1 MLHHYRSNNLVLVS
15 SPDIQHL
22 EDADLTDV
30 FTALVKQGFLPM
42 NIALRPQLERN
53 DEYFEALGKAL
64 DTAWCFLVIIGEKGN
79 NLEEPAWAYWKRE
92 VSMAQEKGVRV
103 VVLVH
108 KLSEAKQD
116 RDCPV
121 GDWVDR
127 IVWNERRD
135 LISKTI
141 SALAKLKANDDLKD
155 DRYYADAI
163 NLQGFYY
170 SAISLTVRDDYWLQI
185 GTKPLRTIN
194 GVREYPAREWGFHDE
209 HSYGK
214 GKNYYAGVAHAHGD
228 FLHVHLERNGDELNF
243 KLYLGSHDVIGG
255 LQSKDIFFG
264 AMHGLSLKS
273 GRKSHF
279 SYKTILAKTESAEQK
294 IDVAHQTQIQRH
306 LYLSRKSFYTK
317 SEVRTYNN
325 IEDLEIVHGER
336 VNKARHLTGIYK
348 VWTEGLRDSGA
359 GVIQSMMKIDASLR
373 TTIFNP
379 IFKNE
384 ELFCEVSFIRPNKI
398 MFVMRQKHTDRGVE
412 NILSVAVMEMPHD
425 REQLSRPMVGSFCS
439 IGMSSKKKRKT
450 EKTPPPR
457 LEDDVEVRGGYFVAI
472 LEDIKTPEGVQWSD
486 EAYTDLVEKY
496 DVKLLKD
503 NSKPISKAEI
513 DKSDEEMYQFLRRA
527 NGREGRKGKKG

>member
-1 MLHHYRSNNLVLVS
+1 
-15 SPDIQHL
+15 
-22 EDADLTDV
+22 
-30 FTALVKQGFLPM
+30 
-42 NIALRPQLERN
+42 LERD
-53 DEYFEALGKAL
+53 DEYFEAFSKAL

-79 NLEEPAWAYWKRE
+79 NLAEAAWTLWRRE
-92 VSMAQEKGVRV
+92 VSMAQEKGVHV

-108 KLSEAKQD
+108 KSSEAKQ
-116 RDCPV
+116 RQDCSV

-127 IVWNERRD
+127 IVWNERGD
-135 LISKTI
+135 LIPETVR
-141 SALAKLKANDDLKD
+141 ALANIKANDDLTD
-155 DRYYADAI
+155 DRHYTDSI
-163 NLQGFYY
+163 NFQGFYY

-194 GVREYPAREWGFHDE
+194 GVTEYPAREWGFHDE

-264 AMHGLSLKS
+264 AIHGLSLKS
-273 GRKSHF
+273 NRKSHF
-279 SYKTILAKTESAEQK
+279 CYKTILAKTKKAEYK
-294 IDVAHQTQIQRH
+294 INAEHQTQIQRH

-317 SEVRTYNN
+317 SEVSTYGS
-325 IEDLEIVHGER
+325 IKDLEIVYGER

-348 VWTEGLRDSGA
+348 VWTEGLRNSGG
-359 GVIQSMMKIDASLR
+359 GVIQSMMKIDSSLR

-412 NILSVAVMEMPHD
+412 NILSVAVMEMPDD
-425 REQLSRPMVGSFCS
+425 RGQLNRPMIGSFCS
-439 IGMSSKKKRKT
+439 IGETSITKEKRKT
-450 EKTPPPR
+450 KSPR
-457 LEDDVEVRGGYFVAI
+457 LGEDIEVRGGYFVAI
-472 LEDIKTPEGVQWSD
+472 LEDIKTKRGIEWND
-486 EAYTDLVEKY
+486 KEYAKLVEEY
-496 DVKLLKD
+496 NVELLKN
-503 NSKPISKAEI
+503 NSKSLSQAEI
-513 DKSDEEMYQFLRRA
+513 DKSDEKYEFLRKA
-527 NGREGRKGKKG
+527 NGRKG